1 MANAEKAIRRKSMP
15 LLLLIEDDRD
25 ALVSSGHLLRTCG
38 FDVEIARGGDDGIA
52 KALSL
57 RPDIIVTDLLMPPT
71 GGVEVCVQLRAFRK
85 TQRIPIIV
93 YTGVT
98 DIAVL
103 SGLCRLGVRLFAIKP
118 CVPTVIGHEA
128 RALMDGAVPIGDVR
142 VVTGYG
148 ETLDAFAEAVL
159 AASAAED

>member
-1 MANAEKAIRRKSMP
+1 MSNAEKAIRRRSMP

-25 ALVSSGHLLRTCG
+25 ALVAGGHLLRTCG
-38 FDVEIARGGDDGIA
+38 FEVEIARGGDDGIG

-57 RPDIIVTDLLMPPT
+57 QPDVIVTDVLMPHT
-71 GGVEVCVQLRAFRK
+71 GGVEVCVQLRAHHD
-85 TQRIPIIV
+85 TQHVPIIV

-98 DIAVL
+98 DVAVL

-128 RALMDGAVPIGDVR
+128 QALIEGAIPVGSVR

-148 ETLDAFAEAVL
+148 ETLDVFAEAVL
-159 AASAAED
+159 TASACET